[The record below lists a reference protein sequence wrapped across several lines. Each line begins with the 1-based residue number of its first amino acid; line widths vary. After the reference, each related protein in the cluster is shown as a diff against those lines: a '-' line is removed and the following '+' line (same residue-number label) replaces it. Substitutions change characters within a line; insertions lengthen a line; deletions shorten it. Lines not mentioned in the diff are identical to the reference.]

1 MAEPLYHQT
10 AGVLRARIAD
20 GVWKQGDRL
29 PPEWQLCEEFGVSTI
44 TMRRAVAILVA
55 EGLVARLQGK
65 GTFVTSDHAI
75 VQGPPQ
81 LTSFT
86 EDLRQRGWEPSAR
99 VLSIETV
106 RAEPWVSGKLGLPAN
121 APVTVLRRLRMA
133 DGLPVALQRAHLPAL
148 QFPGLERFDFSHE
161 SLYEVLARHY
171 GVKAG
176 NATDIYRAGTAVGEE
191 ADLLQVPNDSAAFRV
206 ERLTTDSTGK
216 RIELVESVIRGDR
229 WTLVLKLAVSRQGMP
244 R

>member
-10 AGVLRARIAD
+10 AGVLRRRIAE
-20 GVWKQGDRL
+20 GVWKEGDRL

-44 TMRRAVAILVA
+44 TMRRAVAMLVA

-106 RAEPWVSGKLGLPAN
+106 RSEDWVSTKLGLPAN

-133 DGLPVALQRAHLPAL
+133 DGLPVALQRSHLPAL
-148 QFPGLERFDFSHE
+148 QFPGLEKVDFSHA
-161 SLYEVLARHY
+161 SLYEVLAERY
-171 GVKAG
+171 GVKPG
-176 NATDIYRAGTAVGEE
+176 TATDIYRAGTVVEEE
-191 ADLLQVPNDSAAFRV
+191 APLLQVAPDSAAFLV

-229 WTLVLKLAVSRQGMP
+229 WTLVLKLSVSRQGV